1 MDIIFNKTIYNGY
14 INNDKN
20 CNKEFFQ
27 TPYEILFQGYIDYL
41 IENPNDKCNH
51 GRCFEKNVREVCYIN
66 GHKIKTFDKDL
77 NLINIYK
84 PLTSTSGNPI
94 DIKFYDE
101 STKTLYIGSAKCLGL
116 LDEKSST
123 IPFTKTEIHAASSKA
138 ESNINIENY
147 KIVYIIASNQMVTIK
162 TLKEIYEE
170 YIENNDNASFKIILS
185 SKKVYDN
192 ITDKMK
198 SYASE
203 HKIEIINMEVLW
215 NEMTNIISQYD
226 YDIQKYLDNMNSDY
240 PLVSLRK
247 PQLDMV
253 EKLTECLLNGVS
265 KKALISAQPRFG
277 KTIVALSSAKN
288 YFIKTF
294 KTFVN
299 KTLVYQTNFP
309 GIFEDLVN
317 EIYKVF
323 KPNEVTVIT
332 DNGSNGSYDETKL
345 NIVLM
350 SSQFTAN
357 KHGIKTKA
365 QEYLSKADFYI
376 FDEAHIG
383 IDTDIQKKVRKLL
396 KKKIPMVLLS
406 GTPFTEFLG
415 KIDYDHIFTFSLTE
429 MLEMLNE
436 GLDTSYKHFP
446 LPFWLSFD
454 YQKNVKYDNNYNPE
468 SIRELFD
475 ENNGSYALQFFVDFT
490 DSINNG
496 IDVSK
501 KLDDI
506 HNDYPYVWDII
517 TEKLYPR
524 NFILFFNSKEE
535 MNNAIKAIKRIPSS
549 YRVKVKSTTS
559 DINSSE
565 NAVKDCNKFF
575 NDNINGDDICYY
587 CAVGQLTTGVTLTN
601 CHGVIE
607 LNDGK
612 SATKIIQSYYRA
624 NNPHKDR
631 NGNYMPFAFWINI
644 SNNNILE
651 MFCELNHKAI
661 IYNNT
666 KMLKDIKFFK
676 KCVTVY
682 NGGEFVP
689 LSYEEVEDKINEYIH
704 SKTHFERLV
713 NNFSEWGF
721 SEDDLNGIH
730 MDCLD
735 KYDLNFISD
744 KNKGLQ
750 MEFKDEIKGTNNFE
764 KMVISSPNPNYN
776 INVEKTTEE
785 IEKEKKEKM
794 HIYKILAFLNKFR
807 SSQGHILKS
816 LQSSKNIEKL
826 EELKNGDIEESFSD
840 FMEEEFEGMKRFN
853 YYFPEDVFQQ
863 FGSYRK
869 LSQYISNYIDL
880 KKWQSIY
887 YDVISIIIESIKNN
901 ETLDITPL
909 FTDKER
915 VKNLGEV
922 FTPINMVCNILDTLP
937 ENIWSDKNS
946 TFLDPAMGTGIFHM
960 EIKRRLM
967 NGLKEEFPDENIR
980 EKYIE
985 ENMLYGIELDKKNYI
1000 LSIDSVLHG
1009 KNSKKHFVCHDAL
1022 TFDYEQF
1029 GVKEFTAIIGNP
1041 PYHVKDGGHGASS
1054 IALYNLFIEKSIE
1067 LNPKYIAMIIPAR
1080 WYVGGRGLDR
1090 FRDNFLKDTRISILH
1105 DYSNSK
1111 NCFNFVNISGGV
1123 CHFLWERDFNG
1134 KCKIYFHNNDK
1145 IKKEERYLID
1155 GNDDVFIRDNTL
1167 ISIKN
1172 KIKKYNEK
1180 TMDNIVTAAKHY
1192 GLRNDSIKNR
1202 EKYNLPPMSDN
1213 KIEDGFRLYGLDN
1226 NRNRVIR
1233 WLPFDYP
1240 FKKNNGYNK
1249 YKVFVPESGG
1259 IKNDIL
1265 GNPILG
1271 EINDICTETFIQI
1284 GCFNSKEEAKNCLD
1298 YIKTKFFRILVSMR
1312 KQTQHGTK
1320 KVYKFVPIQ
1329 DFNEEWS
1336 DEKLYK
1342 KYNLSDEEIKY
1353 IEDNIKEME

>member
-1 MDIIFNKTIYNGY
+1 MSIIFNKTIYNGY
-14 INNDKN
+14 INNDKD

-27 TPYEILFQGYIDYL
+27 TPYNILFQGYIDYL

-66 GHKIKTFDKDL
+66 GHKVKTFDKEL
-77 NLINIYK
+77 NLIKIHK
-84 PLTSTSGNPI
+84 PLTSTSGDPI

-101 STKTLYIGSAKCLGL
+101 ITKTLYIGSAKCLGL
-116 LDEKSST
+116 LDEKLST

-138 ESNINIENY
+138 ESNLNIKNY
-147 KIVYIIASNQMVTIK
+147 KIVYIIASNQMVTMK

-170 YIENNDNASFKIILS
+170 YIENNDNVSFKIILS
-185 SKKVYDN
+185 AKKVYDN

-198 SYASE
+198 TYASE

-247 PQLDMV
+247 PQLNMV
-253 EKLTECLLNGVS
+253 ERLIECLLNSVS

-277 KTIVALSSAKN
+277 KTIVALTSVKN
-288 YFIKTF
+288 YFMKTF
-294 KTFVN
+294 NTLIN

-309 GIFEDLVN
+309 GIFEDLVD

-323 KPNEVTVIT
+323 KPNEVNVIT
-332 DNGSNGSYDETKL
+332 DNGSNGDYDETKL

-383 IDTDIQKKVRKLL
+383 IDTDIQKKVRRLL
-396 KKKIPMVLLS
+396 KKKIPMLLLS

-415 KIDYDHIFTFSLTE
+415 KIDYSHIFTFSLTE

-446 LPFWLSFD
+446 LPFWMTFD
-454 YQKNVKYDNNYNPE
+454 YQKNVKYDNNYNPD
-468 SIRELFD
+468 SIKELFN
-475 ENNGSYALQFFVDFT
+475 ENNASYALQFFIDFT

-496 IDVSK
+496 INVSK

-517 TEKLYPR
+517 VDKLYPR

-535 MNNAIKAIKRIPSS
+535 MNNAINAIKRIPSS

-559 DINSSE
+559 DINSSAD
-565 NAVKDCNKFF
+565 AVKDCNNFF
-575 NDNINGDDICYY
+575 DNNINGDDICYY

-644 SNNNILE
+644 SNNNMLE

-661 IYNNT
+661 MNNNS
-666 KMLKDIKFFK
+666 KMVKDIKFFK
-676 KCVTVY
+676 KCVTIY
-682 NGGEFVP
+682 NGGEFIP
-689 LSYEEVEDKINEYIH
+689 LSYEEVEDKINEYIC

-721 SEDDLNGIH
+721 SEDDLNGIY
-730 MDCLD
+730 MECLD

-750 MEFKDEIKGTNNFE
+750 MEFKDEITGVNNFE
-764 KMVISSPNPNYN
+764 KIVISKPNFEYDMSK
-776 INVEKTTEE
+776 EKITEK
-785 IEKEKKEKM
+785 IEEEKKEEM
-794 HIYKILAFLNKFR
+794 HLHKILAFLNKFR
-807 SSQGHILKS
+807 SSQGYILKS

-826 EELKNGDIEESFSD
+826 EELKNNDIEESFSD
-840 FMEEEFEGMKRFN
+840 FMEENFEGMKRFN

-863 FGSYRK
+863 FGTYKK
-869 LSQYISNYIDL
+869 LSQYISDFIDL

-909 FTDKER
+909 FADKER
-915 VKNLGEV
+915 TKNLGEV
-922 FTPINMVCNILDTLP
+922 FTPIKKVCDMLDLLP
-937 ENIWSDKNS
+937 KNIWSDKNS
-946 TFLDPAMGTGIFHM
+946 KILDPCTGTGIFLM
-960 EIKRRLM
+960 ECKRRFM
-967 NGLKEEFPDENIR
+967 NGLVNEIPNENER

-985 ENMLYGIELDKKNYI
+985 ENMLYAIELDKKNYI
-1000 LSIDSVLHG
+1000 LAIDSILHG
-1009 KNSKKHFVCHDAL
+1009 KNDNKHFVCHDAL
-1022 TFDYEQF
+1022 TFDYSQF
-1029 GVKEFTAIIGNP
+1029 GVKEFTAIVGNP
-1041 PYHVKDGGHGASS
+1041 PYSIKDNRSKCTRHP
-1054 IALYNLFIEKSIE
+1054 IYHLFIDKSIE
-1067 LNPKYIAMIIPAR
+1067 VSCKYLTFIVPSKWMNGCIADIKKEWVEKMLNDKHFICFHDF
-1080 WYVGGRGLDR
+1080 LDSS
-1090 FRDNFLKDTRISILH
+1090 L
-1105 DYSNSK
+1105 
-1111 NCFNFVNISGGV
+1111 CFNNVKISGGV
-1123 CHFLWERDFNG
+1123 CYFLWDKSYNG
-1134 KCKIYFHNNDK
+1134 KCKFYEHSKDTIYENDELCIKNDK
-1145 IKKEERYLID
+1145 IIRNHNLISIIDKIKNEKTIKCIVGSRDPYTYKNKNDKSKGSGNRIFESNWEGDYKDNQDDNYNIQFYCVKGIKYVKKDMIKKNKNNIFNNKIFIPMAWDKQIKPKISLKPAICSSTYIYVGHNINLSEKECENVVNYLQSKF
-1155 GNDDVFIRDNTL
+1155 VRTL
-1167 ISIKN
+1167 ISAV
-1172 KIKKYNEK
+1172 K
-1180 TMDNIVTAAKHY
+1180 TTQCGSK
-1192 GLRNDSIKNR
+1192 
-1202 EKYNLPPMSDN
+1202 
-1213 KIEDGFRLYGLDN
+1213 
-1226 NRNRVIR
+1226 
-1233 WLPFDYP
+1233 
-1240 FKKNNGYNK
+1240 
-1249 YKVFVPESGG
+1249 KVF
-1259 IKNDIL
+1259 D
-1265 GNPILG
+1265 
-1271 EINDICTETFIQI
+1271 
-1284 GCFNSKEEAKNCLD
+1284 
-1298 YIKTKFFRILVSMR
+1298 
-1312 KQTQHGTK
+1312 
-1320 KVYKFVPIQ
+1320 FVPIQ
-1329 DFNEEWS
+1329 DFNEEWP

-1353 IEDNIKEME
+1353 IEDNIEESNE

>member
-1 MDIIFNKTIYNGY
+1 MSIIFDKTVYNGY
-14 INNDKN
+14 INNDKD

-27 TPYEILFQGYIDYL
+27 TPYNILFQGYIDYL

-66 GHKIKTFDKDL
+66 GHKVKTFDKEL
-77 NLINIYK
+77 NLIKIHK
-84 PLTSTSGNPI
+84 PLTSTSGDPI

-101 STKTLYIGSAKCLGL
+101 ITKTLYIGSAKCLGL
-116 LDEKSST
+116 LDEKLST

-138 ESNINIENY
+138 ESNLNIKNY
-147 KIVYIIASNQMVTIK
+147 KIVYIIASNQMVTMK

-170 YIENNDNASFKIILS
+170 YIENNDNVSFKIILS
-185 SKKVYDN
+185 AKKVYDN

-198 SYASE
+198 TYASE

-247 PQLDMV
+247 PQLNMV
-253 EKLTECLLNGVS
+253 ERLTECLLNSVS

-277 KTIVALSSAKN
+277 KTIVALTSVKN
-288 YFIKTF
+288 YFMKTF
-294 KTFVN
+294 NTLIN

-309 GIFEDLVN
+309 GIFEDLVD

-323 KPNEVTVIT
+323 KPNEVNVIT
-332 DNGSNGSYDETKL
+332 DNGSNGNYDETKL

-357 KHGIKTKA
+357 KNGIKTKA

-383 IDTDIQKKVRKLL
+383 IDTDIQKKVRRLL
-396 KKKIPMVLLS
+396 KKKIPMLLLS
-406 GTPFTEFLG
+406 GTPFTDFLG
-415 KIDYDHIFTFSLTE
+415 KIDYSHIFTFSLTE

-446 LPFWLSFD
+446 LPFWMTFD
-454 YQKNVKYDNNYNPE
+454 YQKNVKYDNNYNPD
-468 SIRELFD
+468 SIKELFN
-475 ENNGSYALQFFVDFT
+475 ENNASYALQFFIDFT

-496 IDVSK
+496 INVSK

-517 TEKLYPR
+517 VDKLYPR

-535 MNNAIKAIKRIPSS
+535 MNNAINAIKRIPSS

-559 DINSSE
+559 DINSSAD
-565 NAVKDCNKFF
+565 AVKDCNNFF
-575 NDNINGDDICYY
+575 DNNINGDDICYY

-644 SNNNILE
+644 SNNNMLE

-661 IYNNT
+661 MNNNS
-666 KMLKDIKFFK
+666 KMVKDIKFFK
-676 KCVTVY
+676 KCVTIY
-682 NGGEFVP
+682 NGGEFIP
-689 LSYEEVEDKINEYIH
+689 LSYEEVEDKINEYIC

-721 SEDDLNGIH
+721 SEDDLNGIY
-730 MDCLD
+730 MECLD

-750 MEFKDEIKGTNNFE
+750 MEFKDEITGVNNFE
-764 KMVISSPNPNYN
+764 KIIISSPNPNYN
-776 INVEKTTEE
+776 TNAEKTTEE

-794 HIYKILAFLNKFR
+794 HMYKILAFLNKFR

-863 FGSYRK
+863 FGTYKK
-869 LSQYISNYIDL
+869 LSQYISNFIDL

-901 ETLDITPL
+901 ETIDITPL
-909 FTDKER
+909 FADKER

-937 ENIWSDKNS
+937 KNIWSDKNS

-967 NGLKEEFPDENIR
+967 NGLKEEFPDENER

-1022 TFDYEQF
+1022 TFDYNQF
-1029 GVKEFTAIIGNP
+1029 DVKEFTAIVGNP
-1041 PYHVKDGGHGASS
+1041 PYQGMCGKQK
-1054 IALYNLFIEKSIE
+1054 KSIFHFFVDKAIE
-1067 LNPKYIAMIIPAR
+1067 LKPKYFSFIIPGR
-1080 WYVGGRGLDR
+1080 WLLYASDV
-1090 FRDNFLKDTRISILH
+1090 ISSDWIKEKIQCNHFKELH
-1105 DYSNSK
+1105 YFENSK
-1111 NCFNFVNISGGV
+1111 DCFKTVNIPGSIIY
-1123 CHFLWERDFNG
+1123 FMYDKNYNG
-1134 KCKIYFHNNDK
+1134 KCNYFYYHN
-1145 IKKEERYLID
+1145 
-1155 GNDDVFIRDNTL
+1155 
-1167 ISIKN
+1167 
-1172 KIKKYNEK
+1172 
-1180 TMDNIVTAAKHY
+1180 
-1192 GLRNDSIKNR
+1192 
-1202 EKYNLPPMSDN
+1202 N
-1213 KIEDGFRLYGLDN
+1213 KIE
-1226 NRNRVIR
+1226 NRVDYLDYSGNGDFIKSEIGINI
-1233 WLPFDYP
+1233 LNKCINDNFKSFESVVAPKHFFD
-1240 FKKNNGYNK
+1240 
-1249 YKVFVPESGG
+1249 
-1259 IKNDIL
+1259 KNDIL
-1265 GNPILG
+1265 GSNWKGYSKIKNDDYSIRYYATKKVHGDDNLYISYNQVPRHSEYIDRKKIFIPKLGSQKTIL
-1271 EINDICTETFIQI
+1271 NKPFISEEKSACSYSFIYI
-1284 GCFNSKEEAKNCLD
+1284 GYDKEYSDKELNNILS
-1298 YIKTKFFRILVSMR
+1298 YIKTKFFRFLISLKKSAIDCSR
-1312 KQTQHGTK
+1312 

-1353 IEDNIKEME
+1353 IEDNIEGIE